1 MKDSEMLNVIMS
13 ELDDGYYNG
22 SNDLLPWQIS
32 ADDLTPT
39 ECLVLIR
46 AWHHI
51 GKVWS
56 FGCNHFE
63 CVKCGYTYIVEYQLS
78 IYQIEI
84 TENMGFWSIE
94 KIGEI

>member
-1 MKDSEMLNVIMS
+1 MLNVIMS
-13 ELDDGYYNG
+13 KLEDGYYNG
-22 SNDLLPWQIS
+22 SNDLLPWQFS
-32 ADDLTPT
+32 ADDLTPK

-56 FGCNHFE
+56 FSCNHFE
-63 CVKCGYTYIVEYQLS
+63 CVKCGYNYIVEYELS

-84 TENMGFWSIE
+84 PENMGLWNIS

>member
-1 MKDSEMLNVIMS
+1 MLNVIMS
-13 ELDDGYYNG
+13 KLEDGYYNG
-22 SNDLLPWQIS
+22 SNDLLPWQFS

-56 FGCNHFE
+56 FGCSHNE
-63 CVKCGYTYIVEYQLS
+63 CVKCGFVYIVEYKKT

-84 TENMGFWSIE
+84 TKNMGLWSIE
-94 KIGEI
+94 KVADFLYL